1 MIKML
6 SNTPYF
12 SLTLIYS
19 QYSIYSCFN
28 NKHNRAYNTSFFK
41 IAGFYFK
48 IEYVFVH
55 VIFKPTQ
62 RVSIL

>member
-6 SNTPYF
+6 SNTPDF

-28 NKHNRAYNTSFFK
+28 YKHNRAYNISFFK

-48 IEYVFVH
+48 I
-55 VIFKPTQ
+55 
-62 RVSIL
+62 